1 MSVLFIQVEF
11 TTHVIIVSSV
21 VKVLVAKQQINEQWY
36 YKLACI
42 FTYTFSLYM
51 CAVEDLT
58 RLSSHERLHAFP
70 ELSRD
75 QIDTLL
81 KVPAL
86 ICWMHYIKPAACYTS
101 LIPRPVP
108 SRSLNIH
115 MGMIQH
121 I

>member
-1 MSVLFIQVEF
+1 MFIQVEF

-42 FTYTFSLYM
+42 FTCTFSFYM

-58 RLSSHERLHAFP
+58 RLSSQERLHAFP

-81 KVPAL
+81 KVHP
-86 ICWMHYIKPAACYTS
+86 H
-101 LIPRPVP
+101 
-108 SRSLNIH
+108 
-115 MGMIQH
+115 
-121 I
+121 